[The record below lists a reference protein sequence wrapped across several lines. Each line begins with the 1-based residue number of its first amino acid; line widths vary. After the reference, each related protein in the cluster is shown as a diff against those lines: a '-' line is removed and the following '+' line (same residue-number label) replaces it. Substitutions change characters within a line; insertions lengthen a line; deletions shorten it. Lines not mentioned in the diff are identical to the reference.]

1 MFIDSISSTELSAFL
16 QRKVEGV
23 SFASAG
29 ASLFDLASLKTI
41 TLLLSI
47 APLCI
52 IMPYHALSIL
62 NL

>member
-1 MFIDSISSTELSAFL
+1 MLSAFL

-41 TLLLSI
+41 AVYLSV
-47 APLCI
+47 APLCPI
-52 IMPYHALSIL
+52 YPIGDIGAGTFSFAGLTK
-62 NL
+62 